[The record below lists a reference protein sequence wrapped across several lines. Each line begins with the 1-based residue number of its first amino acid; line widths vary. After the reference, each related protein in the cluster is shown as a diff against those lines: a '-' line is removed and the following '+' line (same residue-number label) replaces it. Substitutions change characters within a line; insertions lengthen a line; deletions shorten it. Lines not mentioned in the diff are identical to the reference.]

1 MRSVVWV
8 KIVCFSLL
16 LIGCASSESSIQ
28 YVTDTLYVA
37 KHTKDSIYIK
47 DSIYVTEKQTKDTVY
62 ITKHHHHTKVQM
74 IVNTDTIHHHTTD
87 SVSIVTRVEPSMVER
102 AKSASLWL
110 MIGMVASIILMLI
123 IRKI

>member
-16 LIGCASSESSIQ
+16 LIGCRSSESSIQ

-47 DSIYVTEKQTKDTVY
+47 DSIYVTEKQTKDTIY

-74 IVNTDTIHHHTTD
+74 IVHTDTIHHHTTD

-110 MIGMVASIILMLI
+110 MIGMVASVILMLI